1 MKPLLVG
8 IGGYAGSGKDEAARA
23 LTNGGW
29 RRLAFADRL
38 RDFAYRQNP
47 LVRTY
52 PDVPPVRLARLV
64 DDLGWEQ
71 AKRMFPEVRDVLV
84 ETGNTAREILGV
96 NVWVDAVLNRF
107 DPERDALVIPD
118 VRYRNEAEAIRSRG
132 GLLIRIE
139 RPGVGPSRDILGQPH
154 ESDTALDGYPFDHT
168 YVNDGSIEDMHA
180 FVLAVQLA
188 LPALG
193 CVTWSTTNAN

>member
-8 IGGYAGSGKDEAARA
+8 ISGYAGSGKDEAARA
-23 LTNGGW
+23 LIKGGW
-29 RRLAFADRL
+29 RRQAFADRL

-71 AKRMFPEVRDVLV
+71 AKRMFPQVRDVLV

-96 NVWVDAVLNRF
+96 NVWVDAVLDRF
-107 DPERDALVIPD
+107 RPDQEALVIPD
-118 VRYRNEAEAIRSRG
+118 VRYRNEADAIQARG
-132 GLLIRIE
+132 GMLIRIE
-139 RPGVGPSRDILGQPH
+139 RPGVGPATDPLGQPY
-154 ESDTALDGYPFDHT
+154 ESDTALDHYPFDHT
-168 YVNDGSIEDMHA
+168 YVNEGSIEDMHA
-180 FVLAVQLA
+180 FILAVQLA

-193 CVTWSTTNAN
+193 CVTLSTTNVA